1 MLDIVGKALSGAVA
15 DQAGEIVSRA
25 LDELLDETK
34 TSNHTSKVSEK
45 VIAIL
50 FSVPG
55 ISQAHSRDL
64 KRATPLFSLK
74 DGTIVKFYQN
84 LFFDHIFLADSE
96 GNLIYGG
103 FVGRIQADG
112 LKEAISKIRREFT

>member
-1 MLDIVGKALSGAVA
+1 MMDIVGKALIGAVA
-15 DQAGEIVSRA
+15 GQAGEIVSRA
-25 LDELLDETK
+25 LDELLDEAK
-34 TSNHTSKVSEK
+34 TSNHTSKVTEE

-64 KRATPLFSLK
+64 KKATPLFSLK
-74 DGTIVKFYQN
+74 DGTIVKFYQH
-84 LFFDHIFLADSE
+84 LFCAHIFLTDCG

-112 LKEAISKIRREFT
+112 LNEAINKIRREFT

>member
-1 MLDIVGKALSGAVA
+1 MLDIVGKALFGAVA
-15 DQAGEIVSRA
+15 GQAGEIVSRA
-25 LDELLDETK
+25 LDELLSEAK
-34 TSNHTSKVSEK
+34 TSNHTSKITEE

-50 FSVPG
+50 FRVPG

-84 LFFDHIFLADSE
+84 PFCEHIFLADSE

-103 FVGRIQADG
+103 FVGWIHADG
-112 LKEAISKIRREFT
+112 LNKAISKIRREFT